1 MQLPITSRVKR
12 SPLFKTKQ
20 SDNAVDPNDPKST
33 RGGFEEGEER
43 EVTEI
48 VDTPETMEPVEDI
61 CGPDDMRP
69 SCVALRKMTP
79 EEIRKSE
86 IKSGRR
92 VEASTKEVTTT
103 EQDPD
108 LEYEGTIMQE
118 TTGRRLGPQE
128 IRANQRSTKKIQRDI
143 RRAKIKSAKKK
154 GILTPE
160 LRRQYKQEEADAELA
175 DFEAA
180 AKNQS
185 TAMASGKG
193 RNEKLVTGQRERNQ
207 GADDPKVQE
216 AEFKRKA
223 KVKAAK
229 ERAAKN
235 QNITTS
241 NKPSQAS
248 QAITASGSLSDMAEN
263 VDNADFST
271 GYVPFTG
278 GSALNMVSS
287 VAKRSP
293 YKMKGH
299 PGKR

>member
-1 MQLPITSRVKR
+1 
-12 SPLFKTKQ
+12 
-20 SDNAVDPNDPKST
+20 
-33 RGGFEEGEER
+33 
-43 EVTEI
+43 
-48 VDTPETMEPVEDI
+48 ME
-61 CGPDDMRP
+61 
-69 SCVALRKMTP
+69 
-79 EEIRKSE
+79 
-86 IKSGRR
+86 
-92 VEASTKEVTTT
+92 
-103 EQDPD
+103 
-108 LEYEGTIMQE
+108 E

-143 RRAKIKSAKKK
+143 RRAKIKAAKKK

-160 LRRQYKQEEADAELA
+160 LRKQYKKEEAEAELA

-180 AKNQS
+180 AENQS

-193 RNEKLVTGQRERNQ
+193 RNESFVSGQRERNQ
-207 GADDPKVQE
+207 GKDTPTEQTE
-216 AEFKRKA
+216 EFKRKA
-223 KVKAAK
+223 
-229 ERAAKN
+229 RRDAAKN

-241 NKPSQAS
+241 DKPSQAS
-248 QAITASGSLSDMAEN
+248 QAITSSGSLSDMASN

-278 GSALNMVSS
+278 GSGINMLSS

>member
-12 SPLFKTKQ
+12 SPLFKTE
-20 SDNAVDPNDPKST
+20 DPKDPKST
-33 RGGFEEGEER
+33 RGGFEEGEDKI
-43 EVTEI
+43 EI
-48 VDTPETMEPVEDI
+48 KNITKESSYEGKKMSDEAWKALTPERRRELNAAVGANEKGKIITESKEEV
-61 CGPDDMRP
+61 
-69 SCVALRKMTP
+69 VTP
-79 EEIRKSE
+79 
-86 IKSGRR
+86 G
-92 VEASTKEVTTT
+92 
-103 EQDPD
+103 DD
-108 LEYEGTIMQE
+108 LEYEGTLMKE

-143 RRAKIKSAKKK
+143 RRAKIKAAKKK

-160 LRRQYKQEEADAELA
+160 LRRQYKQEEAEAELE

-185 TAMASGKG
+185 TAMASGKV
-193 RNEKLVTGQRERNQ
+193 RNESFVSGQRERLQ
-207 GADDPKVQE
+207 GEDEPTEQT

-223 KVKAAK
+223 
-229 ERAAKN
+229 RRDAAKN

-241 NKPSQAS
+241 DRPSQAS
-248 QAITASGSLSDMAEN
+248 QAITSSGSLSDMASN
-263 VDNADFST
+263 VENADFST
-271 GYVPFTG
+271 GYIPFTG
-278 GSALNMVSS
+278 GSGINMVSS

>member
-20 SDNAVDPNDPKST
+20 SDDAVDPNDPKAK
-33 RGGFEEGEER
+33 RGGSEDGVDVEV
-43 EVTEI
+43 EVTEK
-48 VDTPETMEPVEDI
+48 VKGDKVEKL
-61 CGPDDMRP
+61 
-69 SCVALRKMTP
+69 AETP
-79 EEIRKSE
+79 EEIAKHE
-86 IKSGRR
+86 QYLQDVKDGK
-92 VEASTKEVTTT
+92 VERNTRYDDKEVTTT
-103 EQDPD
+103 KVEKGPD
-108 LEYEGTIMQE
+108 LDYEGTLMQE

-128 IRANQRSTKKIQRDI
+128 IRANQRSTKKLQRDI
-143 RRAKIKSAKKK
+143 RRAKIKAAKKE

-160 LRRQYKQEEADAELA
+160 LRRQYKKEEATAELA
-175 DFEAA
+175 DFQAA

-185 TAMASGKG
+185 TAMASGKS
-193 RNEKLVTGQRERNQ
+193 RNESLVTGQRERNQ
-207 GADDPKVQE
+207 GKDTTEQQT

-223 KVKAAK
+223 KLKARR
-229 ERAAKN
+229 EEAAED

-241 NKPSQAS
+241 DRPSQAS
-248 QAITASGSLSDMAEN
+248 QAVTSSGSLSDMAAD
-263 VDNADFST
+263 VDNTDFST

-278 GSALNMVSS
+278 SGINMLSS

>member
-20 SDNAVDPNDPKST
+20 SDNAIDPNDPKST
-33 RGGFEEGEER
+33 RGGFEEGEDKI
-43 EVTEI
+43 EVKNITKESSYEGKKMS
-48 VDTPETMEPVEDI
+48 DEAWKALTPERRRELNAAVGANEEGKIITQSKEEV
-61 CGPDDMRP
+61 
-69 SCVALRKMTP
+69 VTP
-79 EEIRKSE
+79 
-86 IKSGRR
+86 G
-92 VEASTKEVTTT
+92 
-103 EQDPD
+103 DD
-108 LEYEGTIMQE
+108 LEYEGTLME
-118 TTGRRLGPQE
+118 KTTGRRLSPQE
-128 IRANQRSTKKIQRDI
+128 IRANQRSTKKLQRDI

-160 LRRQYKQEEADAELA
+160 LRKQYKQEEAEAELL

-180 AKNQS
+180 AANQS
-185 TAMASGKG
+185 KAMASGKG
-193 RNEKLVTGQRERNQ
+193 RNESFVSGQRERLQ
-207 GADDPKVQE
+207 GEDTPKEQT

-223 KVKAAK
+223 KRKAAR
-229 ERAAKN
+229 E

-241 NKPSQAS
+241 SRPSQAS
-248 QAITASGSLSDMAEN
+248 QAITASGSLSDMAAN

-271 GYVPFTG
+271 GYTPFTG
-278 GSALNMVSS
+278 SGINMLSS

>member
-12 SPLFKTKQ
+12 SPLFKTK
-20 SDNAVDPNDPKST
+20 DPKST
-33 RGGFEEGEER
+33 RGGVNEGEDVEVEVKEKVEGDEVER
-43 EVTEI
+43 LAE
-48 VDTPETMEPVEDI
+48 
-61 CGPDDMRP
+61 
-69 SCVALRKMTP
+69 TP
-79 EEIRKSE
+79 EEIAKYKKYLQDVKDGKVERNTRYDDKE
-86 IKSGRR
+86 I
-92 VEASTKEVTTT
+92 TTT
-103 EQDPD
+103 KIEKGEDTP
-108 LEYEGTIMQE
+108 YEGTLMQE
-118 TTGRRLGPQE
+118 TTGRRLSPQE
-128 IRANQRSTKKIQRDI
+128 IRANQRSTKKLQRDI
-143 RRAKIKSAKKK
+143 RRAKIKSARKA
-154 GILTPE
+154 GTLTPE
-160 LRRQYKQEEADAELA
+160 LRKQYKKEEADAELA

-193 RNEKLVTGQRERNQ
+193 RNESFVSGQRERNQ

-223 KVKAAK
+223 KVEAAK

-248 QAITASGSLSDMAEN
+248 QAITASGSLSDMAAN
-263 VDNADFST
+263 VDNVDFST

>member
-20 SDNAVDPNDPKST
+20 SDNAVDPNDPKAT

-43 EVTEI
+43 EVVVNEEKENPKLTEFKDRCAKYGGKNSAAAAADGC
-48 VDTPETMEPVEDI
+48 VWS
-61 CGPDDMRP
+61 DDAKDP
-69 SCVALRKMTP
+69 KPIIT
-79 EEIRKSE
+79 
-86 IKSGRR
+86 
-92 VEASTKEVTTT
+92 TTTTT
-103 EQDPD
+103 EKDD
-108 LEYEGTIMQE
+108 DIEYEGTLMQE
-118 TTGRRLGPQE
+118 TTGRRLSPQE
-128 IRANQRSTKKIQRDI
+128 IRANQRSTKKLQRDI
-143 RRAKIKSAKKK
+143 RRAKIKAAKKK

-160 LRRQYKQEEADAELA
+160 LRKQYKQEEAEAELA

-193 RNEKLVTGQRERNQ
+193 RGESFLSGQVERNQ

-223 KVKAAK
+223 RIKAAK
-229 ERAAKN
+229 EKAAKN

-241 NKPSQAS
+241 SRPSQAS
-248 QAITASGSLSDMAEN
+248 QAITASGSLSDMAAN

>member
-20 SDNAVDPNDPKST
+20 SDNAIDPTDPKST
-33 RGGFEEGEER
+33 RGGKEEGVDV
-43 EVTEI
+43 EVE
-48 VDTPETMEPVEDI
+48 VKEKVKGDKVEKL
-61 CGPDDMRP
+61 
-69 SCVALRKMTP
+69 AETP
-79 EEIRKSE
+79 EEKAKYE
-86 IKSGRR
+86 QYLQDVKDGK
-92 VEASTKEVTTT
+92 VERNTRYDDKEVTTT
-103 EQDPD
+103 KVEKGPD
-108 LEYEGTIMQE
+108 LDYEGNLMEE

-128 IRANQRSTKKIQRDI
+128 IRANQRSTKKLQRDI
-143 RRAKIKSAKKK
+143 RRAKIKAAKKK
-154 GILTPE
+154 GTLTPE
-160 LRRQYKQEEADAELA
+160 LRKQYKQEEAEAELE

-185 TAMASGKG
+185 TAMASGKS
-193 RNEKLVTGQRERNQ
+193 RNESLVTGQRERNQ
-207 GADDPKVQE
+207 GKDTPAEQT

-223 KVKAAK
+223 RRDAAN
-229 ERAAKN
+229 N

-241 NKPSQAS
+241 DRPSQAS
-248 QAITASGSLSDMAEN
+248 QAITSSGSLSDMASD
-263 VDNADFST
+263 VDSVDFST

-278 GSALNMVSS
+278 GSGINMLSS

>member
-20 SDNAVDPNDPKST
+20 SDNAIDPKDPKST
-33 RGGFEEGEER
+33 RGGSEEGEDV
-43 EVTEI
+43 EVQVETKVENPKLTEFKDRCAKYGGKNSAAAAADGCVWSDDAEDPKPI
-48 VDTPETMEPVEDI
+48 IKKETKIEK
-61 CGPDDMRP
+61 GPDLD
-69 SCVALRKMTP
+69 
-79 EEIRKSE
+79 
-86 IKSGRR
+86 
-92 VEASTKEVTTT
+92 
-103 EQDPD
+103 
-108 LEYEGTIMQE
+108 YEGTLMQE
-118 TTGRRLGPQE
+118 TTGRRISPQE

-143 RRAKIKSAKKK
+143 RRAKIKAAKKK

-160 LRRQYKQEEADAELA
+160 LRKQYKQEEAEAELA

-193 RNEKLVTGQRERNQ
+193 RNESFVSGQRERNQ
-207 GADDPKVQE
+207 GADTPAEQT

-241 NKPSQAS
+241 SRPNQAS
-248 QAITASGSLSDMAEN
+248 QAITASGSLSDMAAN
-263 VDNADFST
+263 VDNVDFST

-278 GSALNMVSS
+278 GSGINMVSS

>member
-12 SPLFKTKQ
+12 SPLFKTE
-20 SDNAVDPNDPKST
+20 DPKDPKST
-33 RGGFEEGEER
+33 RGGFEEGEDKI
-43 EVTEI
+43 EI
-48 VDTPETMEPVEDI
+48 KNITKESSYEGKKMSDEAWKALTPERRRELNAAVGANEKGKIITESKEEV
-61 CGPDDMRP
+61 
-69 SCVALRKMTP
+69 VTP
-79 EEIRKSE
+79 
-86 IKSGRR
+86 G
-92 VEASTKEVTTT
+92 
-103 EQDPD
+103 DD
-108 LEYEGTIMQE
+108 LEYEGTLMKE

-143 RRAKIKSAKKK
+143 RRAKIKAAKKK

-160 LRRQYKQEEADAELA
+160 LRRQYKQEEAEAELA

-185 TAMASGKG
+185 TAMASGKV
-193 RNEKLVTGQRERNQ
+193 RNESFVSGQRERLQ
-207 GADDPKVQE
+207 GEDEPTEQT

-223 KVKAAK
+223 
-229 ERAAKN
+229 RRDAAKN

-241 NKPSQAS
+241 DRPSQAS
-248 QAITASGSLSDMAEN
+248 QAITSSGSLSDMASN
-263 VDNADFST
+263 VENADFST
-271 GYVPFTG
+271 GYIPFTG
-278 GSALNMVSS
+278 GSGINMVSS

>member
-12 SPLFKTKQ
+12 SPLFKTK
-20 SDNAVDPNDPKST
+20 DPKAK

-43 EVTEI
+43 EVVVTEKKENPNLTEFKDRCAKYGGKNSAAAAADGC
-48 VDTPETMEPVEDI
+48 VWSDDAKDPEPIT
-61 CGPDDMRP
+61 
-69 SCVALRKMTP
+69 T
-79 EEIRKSE
+79 
-86 IKSGRR
+86 
-92 VEASTKEVTTT
+92 TTTTT
-103 EQDPD
+103 EKDDD
-108 LEYEGTIMQE
+108 LEYEGTLMQE
-118 TTGRRLGPQE
+118 TTGRRLSPQE
-128 IRANQRSTKKIQRDI
+128 IRANQRSTKKLQRDI

-160 LRRQYKQEEADAELA
+160 LRKQYKREEADAELA

-193 RNEKLVTGQRERNQ
+193 RNESFVSGQRERNQ
-207 GADDPKVQE
+207 GADTPTEQT

-223 KVKAAK
+223 KMANKQGV
-229 ERAAKN
+229 
-235 QNITTS
+235 TTGGRF
-241 NKPSQAS
+241 SQAS
-248 QAITASGSLSDMAEN
+248 QAITESGSLSDMAAN
-263 VDNADFST
+263 VGNVDFST

>member
-1 MQLPITSRVKR
+1 MVSSTQQFTEEAETLLQSAITESKEKVIT
-12 SPLFKTKQ
+12 PG
-20 SDNAVDPNDPKST
+20 DN
-33 RGGFEEGEER
+33 
-43 EVTEI
+43 
-48 VDTPETMEPVEDI
+48 
-61 CGPDDMRP
+61 
-69 SCVALRKMTP
+69 
-79 EEIRKSE
+79 
-86 IKSGRR
+86 
-92 VEASTKEVTTT
+92 
-103 EQDPD
+103 
-108 LEYEGTIMQE
+108 LEYEGTLMQE
-118 TTGRRLGPQE
+118 TTGRRLSPQE

-154 GILTPE
+154 GTLTPE
-160 LRRQYKQEEADAELA
+160 LRKQYKQEEADAELA

-185 TAMASGKG
+185 AAMASGKG
-193 RNEKLVTGQRERNQ
+193 RNESFVSGQRERNQ

-229 ERAAKN
+229 ERAARN

-248 QAITASGSLSDMAEN
+248 QAITASGSLSDMAAN

>member
-20 SDNAVDPNDPKST
+20 SDNAIDPKDPKST
-33 RGGFEEGEER
+33 RGGKEEGEDV
-43 EVTEI
+43 EVQVETE
-48 VDTPETMEPVEDI
+48 VENPKLTEFKDRCAKYGGKNSAAAAADGCVWSDDAKDPEPITKKETKVEK
-61 CGPDDMRP
+61 GPDLD
-69 SCVALRKMTP
+69 
-79 EEIRKSE
+79 
-86 IKSGRR
+86 
-92 VEASTKEVTTT
+92 
-103 EQDPD
+103 
-108 LEYEGTIMQE
+108 YEGTLMEE

-143 RRAKIKSAKKK
+143 RRAKIKAAKKK

-160 LRRQYKQEEADAELA
+160 LRKQYKKEEAEAELA

-180 AKNQS
+180 AENQS

-193 RNEKLVTGQRERNQ
+193 RNESFVSGQRERNQ
-207 GADDPKVQE
+207 GKDTPTEQTE
-216 AEFKRKA
+216 EFKRKA
-223 KVKAAK
+223 
-229 ERAAKN
+229 RRDAAKN

-241 NKPSQAS
+241 DKPSQAS
-248 QAITASGSLSDMAEN
+248 QAITSSGSLSDMASN

-278 GSALNMVSS
+278 GSGINMLSS